1 MNESPSAGATTDGLR
16 RLAAALA
23 LLLFYG
29 VLTLWVRERWA
40 LGLLQAGAF
49 LLGMAVT
56 AWWAFG
62 KVAFRG
68 SYLLLPF
75 TAAVAWGLLQLLLR
89 TTVYRFDTWEAV
101 LFWDTI
107 LVVFFLS
114 LQTLREDAL
123 RRAFLRALFYFGFA
137 ISILATTQY
146 FTSGGKV
153 FWLFP
158 SGYPDAFGPFV
169 YRNNYAAFIELLLP
183 LAILEA
189 LRDRRRALMHS
200 LMAGVM
206 YSSVIAS
213 ASRAGSVLA
222 TIEVLTVLGLASR
235 RRWFSMRVL
244 GVWVAAILVSAA
256 AFTGVVG
263 WRVLLERLRQPDP
276 FVHRREILQSA
287 LAMAH
292 DRPWMGSGLGSFQ
305 EVYPAYATF
314 DIGLIVNHAHN
325 DWAEWLVEGGVP
337 FFLLLASAALWA
349 VRPAFRS
356 IWGLGLLS
364 VFLHALVDYPM
375 QRLGLAVWVFVL
387 LGALAAEERER
398 RSTVSP
404 SSQPWAAISPL

>member
-1 MNESPSAGATTDGLR
+1 MIESHCSSAAPDGFR
-16 RLAAALA
+16 RLPAALA

-49 LLGMAVT
+49 LLAIFWT
-56 AWWAFG
+56 AGWAFRRLCL
-62 KVAFRG
+62 RG
-68 SYLLLPF
+68 SYLLLPL
-75 TAAVAWGLLQLLLR
+75 AGVLAWGLFQLLLR

-101 LFWDTI
+101 LFWGT
-107 LVVFFLS
+107 LFVVVFLS
-114 LQTLREDAL
+114 LQTLHEDAV

-137 ISILATTQY
+137 ISVLATTQY

-158 SGYPDAFGPFV
+158 SGYPDALGPFV

-189 LRDRRRALMHS
+189 LRDRQRALPHS
-200 LMAGVM
+200 IMAGVM
-206 YSSVIAS
+206 YASVIAS
-213 ASRAGSVLA
+213 ASRAGALLATFEVLVVLA
-222 TIEVLTVLGLASR
+222 LALGKRLISR
-235 RRWFSMRVL
+235 RRL
-244 GVWVAAILVSAA
+244 GVAMLAILASAAI
-256 AFTGVVG
+256 FTSVFG
-263 WRVLLERLRQPDP
+263 WRVLLDRLKEPDP
-276 FVHRREILQSA
+276 FVHRREMLQSS
-287 LAMAH
+287 LAMARE
-292 DRPWMGSGLGSFQ
+292 RPWMGFGLGSFQ

-325 DWAEWLVEGGVP
+325 DWAEWLAEGGVP
-337 FFLLLASAALWA
+337 FLLLLTSVALWSA
-349 VRPAFRS
+349 GPAFRS
-356 IWGLGLLS
+356 IWGIGLLS

-398 RSTVSP
+398 SRANRAAAAP
-404 SSQPWAAISPL
+404 SLS

>member
-1 MNESPSAGATTDGLR
+1 MIESSSAGSATNGLG
-16 RLAAALA
+16 RLPAALA

-49 LLGMAVT
+49 LLGMVWT

-62 KVAFRG
+62 KVTFRG

-75 TAAVAWGLLQLLLR
+75 AGAVAWGLCQLLLR

-101 LFWDTI
+101 LFWGTI
-107 LVVFFLS
+107 LVLVFLS
-114 LQTLREDAL
+114 LQTLREAAV
-123 RRAFLRALFYFGFA
+123 RRAFLRALLYFGFA
-137 ISILATTQY
+137 MSVLGTTQY

-189 LRDRRRALMHS
+189 LRDRQRAIPHS
-200 LMAGVM
+200 IMAGVM
-206 YSSVIAS
+206 YASVIAS
-213 ASRAGSVLA
+213 ASRAGAVLA
-222 TIEVLTVLGLASR
+222 TLEVLLVLALALR
-235 RRWFSMRVL
+235 KRWFSRPKL
-244 GVWVAAILVSAA
+244 GVAMIAILASAIV
-256 AFTGVVG
+256 FTGVVG
-263 WRVLLERLRQPDP
+263 WRVLLDRLKQPDP
-276 FVHRREILQSA
+276 FVHRREMLQSS
-287 LAMAH
+287 LAMARE
-292 DRPWMGSGLGSFQ
+292 RPWMGFGLGSFQ

-325 DWAEWLVEGGVP
+325 DWAEWLAEGGVP
-337 FFLLLASAALWA
+337 FLLLLGSVALWS
-349 VRPAFRS
+349 VGPAFRS

-364 VFLHALVDYPM
+364 VFLHALVDYPA
-375 QRLGLAVWVFVL
+375 QRLGLAAWVFVL
-387 LGALAAEERER
+387 MGMLAAEERDR
-398 RSTVSP
+398 RR
-404 SSQPWAAISPL
+404 AAAP